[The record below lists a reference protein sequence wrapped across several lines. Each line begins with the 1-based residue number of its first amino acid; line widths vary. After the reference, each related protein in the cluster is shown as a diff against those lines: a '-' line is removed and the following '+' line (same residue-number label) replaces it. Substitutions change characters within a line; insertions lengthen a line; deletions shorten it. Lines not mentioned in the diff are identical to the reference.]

1 MRATGRLS
9 LPVSFFVVDPEEMEV
24 AR

>member
-9 LPVSFFVVDPEEMEV
+9 LPVSFFVVDPAEMEV
-24 AR
+24 A